1 MFSYTRNGSLELNS
15 EFYYGAYI
23 ATHKHGTEEYFSQ
36 SFVTCSFQFFSLL
49 FTLFHSGAITATPEQ
64 ASDAN
69 ICPRGKFCVE
79 GTDEP
84 EPCPAGTFSNVLG
97 KLHQLYQCAFSL

>member
-23 ATHKHGTEEYFSQ
+23 ATHKHGTEEYFPTLLLPALS
-36 SFVTCSFQFFSLL
+36 SSFSLL
-49 FTLFHSGAITATPEQ
+49 FTLFHSGALTATPEQ

-84 EPCPAGTFSNVLG
+84 DPCPAGTFSNVLG
-97 KLHQLYQCAFSL
+97 KLHQLYQCAL

>member
-1 MFSYTRNGSLELNS
+1 MERTLLLTNTELRNIFPSLLLPALS
-15 EFYYGAYI
+15 
-23 ATHKHGTEEYFSQ
+23 S
-36 SFVTCSFQFFSLL
+36 SFSLL
-49 FTLFHSGAITATPEQ
+49 FTLFHSGAMTATPEQ

-97 KLHQLYQCAFSL
+97 KLYQCTFSL

>member
-1 MFSYTRNGSLELNS
+1 MELTLLLTNTELRNIFPSLLLPALS
-15 EFYYGAYI
+15 
-23 ATHKHGTEEYFSQ
+23 S
-36 SFVTCSFQFFSLL
+36 SFSLL
-49 FTLFHSGAITATPEQ
+49 FTLFHSGAMTATPEQ

-97 KLHQLYQCAFSL
+97 KLYQCAFSL

>member
-1 MFSYTRNGSLELNS
+1 MELTLLLANTELRNIFPSLLLPALS
-15 EFYYGAYI
+15 
-23 ATHKHGTEEYFSQ
+23 S
-36 SFVTCSFQFFSLL
+36 SFSLL
-49 FTLFHSGAITATPEQ
+49 LTLFHLGAMTATPEQ

-84 EPCPAGTFSNVLG
+84 EPCPAGTFSNVSG

>member
-1 MFSYTRNGSLELNS
+1 MELTLLLTNTELRNIFPSLLLPALS
-15 EFYYGAYI
+15 
-23 ATHKHGTEEYFSQ
+23 S
-36 SFVTCSFQFFSLL
+36 SFSLL
-49 FTLFHSGAITATPEQ
+49 LTLFHLGAMTATPEQ

-84 EPCPAGTFSNVLG
+84 EPCPAGTFSNVSG